1 MSTEKSN
8 SDWIKKNNQTIDSN
22 SNDLSTLGNMIDG
35 LPNRTGSAIVDWDEA
50 PIATKRRRGVVQ
62 IGDGINVE
70 ADGTISVTEVGD
82 NVIQTMT
89 GEQISKL
96 NEEFSGTCLCTETY
110 DEIKSGVIYIIQI
123 GRAHV

>member
-8 SDWIKKNNQTIDSN
+8 SDWIKKNNQTIDGN
-22 SNDLSTLGNMIDG
+22 SNDLSTLENMIDE

-50 PIATKRRRGVVQ
+50 PIATKRRRGVVR

-70 ADGTISVTEVGD
+70 ADGTISVTEVVD

-89 GEQISKL
+89 GEQISK
-96 NEEFSGTCLCTETY
+96 
-110 DEIKSGVIYIIQI
+110 
-123 GRAHV
+123 